1 MVTDDVPFRHD
12 RPGTPAEVWVRALA
26 SHPTPIL
33 ELPSTRRRLV
43 VVGAHPD
50 DETLGAGGLIHAAGA
65 AGWRV
70 DVISVTAGEGSH
82 PHSPSHP
89 PALLAQVRRDELR
102 RAVSLLSPEVT
113 ATCLDVPDGE
123 VATHLADVVARLV
136 DVVGSDGHEVL
147 LCAPWRHDGHP
158 DHEAVGQAAAI
169 AAARTDA
176 QLLEY
181 PVWLWH
187 WGQEDDLPWGSVRRL
202 PLDTAARTRKRAAVA
217 AHASQVQPLS
227 DGAGDEVLLEPAVL
241 AHFDRDTE
249 LFLASDEE
257 AHDDA
262 LERVHLDRS
271 DPWQVESS
279 YERRKRALTLA
290 SFPRDAYGRALEV
303 GCSIGA
309 LAVDLAGRCA
319 EVVALDSSGT
329 AVGLA
334 RERTRDL
341 DHVDVR
347 LARVPD
353 EWPEGRFDLVSISE
367 VGYFL
372 SPRQLDEVVEKAF
385 AALAQ
390 TATSSCATGDTS
402 PSAGRSP
409 GLPSM
414 TPSSPRVPRCWW
426 STRSATSCSTSSV
439 VRHDDSRGGRRRDP
453 GA

>member
-123 VATHLADVVARLV
+123 VATHLTDVVARLV

-227 DGAGDEVLLEPAVL
+227 DGAGDEVLLDPAVL

-249 LFLASDEE
+249 VFLASDEE

-262 LERVHLDRS
+262 LDRVHLDRS

-319 EVVALDSSGT
+319 EVVALDSSRT

-385 AALAQ
+385 ASLAPDGHLLLCHWRHQ
-390 TATSSCATGDTS
+390 PLGWPLAGPAVHDAFLATGAPVLVEHQERDFLLHVLGGTS
-402 PSAGRSP
+402 
-409 GLPSM
+409 
-414 TPSSPRVPRCWW
+414 
-426 STRSATSCSTSSV
+426 
-439 VRHDDSRGGRRRDP
+439 
-453 GA
+453 